1 MYDFLILIF
10 FRYKLVFSKKKKYIY
25 VGIVWALSCLLNSPH
40 ALEMELSS
48 NDNSSKPQC
57 VWVTTITNQK
67 TRYAVAFLE
76 FLGKYFLPVFVTCAT
91 FISLM
96 LTVKKPNS
104 LFLRHRGNAGVR
116 LLRMCT
122 FTAFVLAFC
131 WFPNQLYYLLF
142 KFHVTQLNVPGH
154 HATVVLCM
162 FNSCVNPW
170 VYCVT
175 NKTYRRK
182 FFSLFRKCFPQLGE
196 SETSTAFDGST
207 PGGEAKTLSIIR
219 SSASCILEK
228 VKHFDNKG
236 VVESDSLEIIELSK
250 QKPLENKEEPQMGR
264 ICSPSIDADNQQEH
278 YHQQGKH
285 YI

>member
-1 MYDFLILIF
+1 
-10 FRYKLVFSKKKKYIY
+10 
-25 VGIVWALSCLLNSPH
+25 
-40 ALEMELSS
+40 MELSTA
-48 NDNSSKPQC
+48 NNSSKPQC
-57 VWVTTITNQK
+57 VWVTTITNQD
-67 TRYAVAFLE
+67 TRYAVAVLE
-76 FLGKYFLPVFVTCAT
+76 FLGKYFLPVFITCAT

-142 KFHVTQLNVPGH
+142 KFHVTHLNVPGH
-154 HATVVLCM
+154 HVTVVLCM

-196 SETSTAFDGST
+196 SETSTAFEGSM
-207 PGGEAKTLSIIR
+207 PGGESKTLTMIR
-219 SSASCILEK
+219 SSASCVLEN

-236 VVESDSLEIIELSK
+236 VEESDDLEIIEVSK
-250 QKPLENKEEPQMGR
+250 QKPLEDRNEPQMGR
-264 ICSPSIDADNQQEH
+264 ICSPSNDAKQEHSQQE
-278 YHQQGKH
+278 KH